1 MESSGLVD
9 NRSNPFCLDDAPNH
23 KNETCDGREDRFER
37 EEMATVAS
45 SSLILTVIRP
55 K

>member
-1 MESSGLVD
+1 MYI
-9 NRSNPFCLDDAPNH
+9 C
-23 KNETCDGREDRFER
+23 EDRFER